1 MTTTRAT
8 MLGRAVLVGCAAIAI
23 ASLATVLVAL
33 PGGAPTS
40 ADPGAPA
47 VAWWIVL
54 LPAVVGIALAL
65 ALPRRA
71 VAMPAIV
78 TDARRLRAS
87 TAVLLA
93 CAVALPVLSGT
104 LSLAGGEGYVLAKV
118 ALVMLVPGLA
128 VAVLGGVRIHR
139 VRGAWRWWAP
149 AVVVVVWTL
158 LSQVAP
164 WNPVHDLSG
173 VDPVLL
179 VVAASATAVTAGLG
193 EELLFRCW
201 LQTRLEAALGAWPGI
216 ALASLAF
223 ALMHLGSHATGAPV
237 LDVARV
243 VVAQGSFGLLMG
255 VLWWRHRNLVAI
267 VAAHVVSNGWA
278 VAAHL
283 LG

>member
-139 VRGAWRWWAP
+139 ARGAWRWWAP
-149 AVVVVVWTL
+149 AIVVVAWTL